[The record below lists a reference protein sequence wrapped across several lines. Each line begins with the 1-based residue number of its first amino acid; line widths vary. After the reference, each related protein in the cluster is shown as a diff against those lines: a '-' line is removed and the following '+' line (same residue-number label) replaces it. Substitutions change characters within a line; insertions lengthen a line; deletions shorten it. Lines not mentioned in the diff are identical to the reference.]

1 MGVRKYK
8 RQIAKARLKAIGVDK
23 VNRRLRI
30 DNGGGKI
37 WRKVLADAKAHDAQ
51 AKGRKPVLLMQ
62 NTGKG
67 RKKTA

>member
-1 MGVRKYK
+1 MGARKYK

-51 AKGRKPVLLMQ
+51 AKGEKPVLL
-62 NTGKG
+62 TRTVRKG
-67 RKKTA
+67 RKTA

>member
-23 VNRRLRI
+23 VNRRLRVVSE
-30 DNGGGKI
+30 GAPI

-51 AKGRKPVLLMQ
+51 AKGRKPVLMTQ
-62 NTGKG
+62 NTRKG

>member
-37 WRKVLADAKAHDAQ
+37 WRMVLADAKAHDAQ
-51 AKGRKPVLLMQ
+51 AKGRKPVLLTQ
-62 NTGKG
+62 NTRKG

>member
-23 VNRRLRI
+23 VNRRLRVVSE
-30 DNGGGKI
+30 GAPI

-51 AKGRKPVLLMQ
+51 AKGEKPVLL
-62 NTGKG
+62 TRKVRKG
-67 RKKTA
+67 RKTA

>member
-23 VNRRLRI
+23 VNRRLRVASE
-30 DNGGGKI
+30 GAPI

-51 AKGRKPVLLMQ
+51 AKGEKPVLL
-62 NTGKG
+62 TRTVRKG
-67 RKKTA
+67 RKTA